1 MSDQLLIC
9 TFVFLIFLIL
19 KIPVFLAILSA
30 TVLYFTF
37 IDNLT
42 PLIIAQRCVA
52 GLENIPL
59 LAIPFFIFAG
69 VLMNYTGI
77 TRRMMNFCTVV
88 TGRMDGGLAQANV
101 LLSTIMGGVSGS
113 SIADAAMEA
122 KIFVP
127 EMEKKGMSKPFSS
140 VITAA
145 SAIITPLIPPGIGM
159 IVYGSVTGVSIGK
172 LFVAGFGAG
181 ILLYFALNIYVRI
194 VSRRRGYKRLRETKI
209 TRKEFVTAFKPAMLA
224 LCFPVIILGG
234 IRLGVFTP
242 TEAGSIAVIFAL
254 ALGMFYREMTIKD
267 FLNSIKESTI
277 ATANIMIIIGMAS
290 AFAWIL
296 TREFVPQRL
305 TMMMLQFTDNKYL
318 FLVMINLLLLLIG
331 MFMEGNATIIV
342 LAPLLHPIA
351 QAYGIDD
358 INFAMVVIFNI
369 SLGMITPPF
378 GMLMF
383 TTCGITG
390 CKVKDFLKEGYPV
403 IIVLFLCLVIITFVP
418 WVTTGLV
425 ELIF

>member
-1 MSDQLLIC
+1 MSNQLLIC
-9 TFVFLIFLIL
+9 TFVFLTFLFL
-19 KIPVFLAILSA
+19 KIPVFLSILSA
-30 TVLYFTF
+30 TVLYFMF
-37 IDNLT
+37 IDNIT

-52 GLENIPL
+52 GMENIPL
-59 LAIPFFIFAG
+59 LAIPYFIFAG
-69 VLMNYTGI
+69 VLMNHTGI
-77 TRRMMNFCTVV
+77 TRRIMNFCTVV

-101 LLSTIMGGVSGS
+101 LLSLIMGGISGS

-127 EMEKKGMSKPFSS
+127 EMEKKGFPKPFST

-159 IVYGSVTGVSIGK
+159 IVYGSITGVSIGK

-181 ILLYFALNIYVRI
+181 ILLYITLNVAVRI
-194 VSRRRGYKRLRETKI
+194 ISRRRGYKRLRETKI
-209 TRKEFVTAFKPAMLA
+209 TGKEFVTAFKPAIFA

-234 IRLGVFTP
+234 IRFGVFTP
-242 TEAGSIAVIFAL
+242 TEAGSIAVVLAL
-254 ALGMFYREMTIKD
+254 ALGLFYKEMSIKD
-267 FLNSIKESTI
+267 FLNSIRESTV

-296 TREFVPQRL
+296 TREQVPQRL

-318 FLVMINLLLLLIG
+318 FLFMINLFLLFLG
-331 MFMEGNATIIV
+331 MFMEGNSLIIV

-358 INFAMVVIFNI
+358 INFGMVFIFNI

-390 CKVKDFLKEGYPV
+390 CKTKDFLKEGYPI
-403 IIVLFLCLVIITFVP
+403 IIVLFVCLIIITFVP

-425 ELIF
+425 QLVY